1 MKPIKY
7 YHKKDPKGSFLVYD
21 QLEFSR
27 KKYAKTGGKRLK
39 KPKIKSISIKCK

>member
-39 KPKIKSISIKCK
+39 KPKIEGLHKKYK